1 MPMSLRNDA
10 FGFKKAERLP
20 DGRAADAEF
29 LGEQLL
35 EKPVAGPVFPERNL
49 GVNPLDDLVDKL
61 RIGSR
66 VRHSVSLFSKYL
78 QPIPDTW
85 ESTLDTP

>member
-49 GVNPLDDLVDKL
+49 GMKIRSTIWLTSFVSEA
-61 RIGSR
+61 GSGIR
-66 VRHSVSLFSKYL
+66 
-78 QPIPDTW
+78 
-85 ESTLDTP
+85 